1 MTEYPDSTIK
11 SCFDAAWLNL
21 EAAQAAATAV
31 QGLRFCHARQR
42 IMAMLGE
49 AADLFFDTP
58 SPTLGAVAEKLQIQ
72 WGDELFTDD
81 GDADHKRIVVGD
93 IRRLE
98 RIHAGVEEPEASGG
112 MDLVR
117 IASEWTSALQE
128 YTSQEAAP
136 DVQAKLL
143 SKRAPDLNAVIKK
156 LELLGSGPRQPSILR
171 DLRSFA
177 TAEPQ
182 SAN

>member
-1 MTEYPDSTIK
+1 M
-11 SCFDAAWLNL
+11 
-21 EAAQAAATAV
+21 
-31 QGLRFCHARQR
+31 
-42 IMAMLGE
+42 
-49 AADLFFDTP
+49 
-58 SPTLGAVAEKLQIQ
+58 
-72 WGDELFTDD
+72 
-81 GDADHKRIVVGD
+81 
-93 IRRLE
+93 
-98 RIHAGVEEPEASGG
+98 EEPEASGG

-117 IASEWTSALQE
+117 IASEWTSTLQE

-136 DVQAKLL
+136 EAFKRSCCQSVLLPDV
-143 SKRAPDLNAVIKK
+143 NAVIKK